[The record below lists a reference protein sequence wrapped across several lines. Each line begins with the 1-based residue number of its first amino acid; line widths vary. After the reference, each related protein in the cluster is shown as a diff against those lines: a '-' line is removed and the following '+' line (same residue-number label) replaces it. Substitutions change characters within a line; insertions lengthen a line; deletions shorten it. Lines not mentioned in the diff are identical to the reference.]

1 MGRAAPVAVAVV
13 LACVACAKPRPRG
26 ALFDAIPA
34 FCTGNVN
41 VEECAGWV
49 VDHVL
54 SLSQASYVDE
64 RVTRYVASVG
74 NRLVRAHG
82 DRQPWRFVVS
92 EDGDAQASAGLSRTV
107 FINRGIIALLRDEA
121 ELAAVLGHE
130 MAHVL
135 GGHLHENYSVIL
147 RGEVERTKASDHHE
161 TRFAR
166 DDEIQADE
174 VAVLL
179 LARAGYDPRAV
190 ERMLRALA
198 VTTPHDGEDPTDHHP
213 RWIERIA
220 RVQAAAAAL
229 PVGEAGAQRFLERV
243 SELVVGDDPRIA
255 ALVGGVAVF
264 VHSQIAIDLPPHRE
278 ASIHGLDVI
287 VELDGTSGFGLRVL
301 DPRMARVLA
310 ERLAKKPD
318 PAFVIIERP
327 RLSLAI
333 AAVGDDAALI
343 AKRLRDSIRVPRP
356 DEVRALRP
364 TRIDL
369 SAPRAL
375 WQPSA
380 ATASRRS
387 GS

>member
-1 MGRAAPVAVAVV
+1 M
-13 LACVACAKPRPRG
+13 
-26 ALFDAIPA
+26 
-34 FCTGNVN
+34 
-41 VEECAGWV
+41 
-49 VDHVL
+49 
-54 SLSQASYVDE
+54 
-64 RVTRYVASVG
+64 
-74 NRLVRAHG
+74 
-82 DRQPWRFVVS
+82 
-92 EDGDAQASAGLSRTV
+92 
-107 FINRGIIALLRDEA
+107 
-121 ELAAVLGHE
+121 
-130 MAHVL
+130 
-135 GGHLHENYSVIL
+135 
-147 RGEVERTKASDHHE
+147 VERTKASDHNE
-161 TRFAR
+161 TRYAR

-190 ERMLRALA
+190 DRMLRALA
-198 VTTPHDGEDPTDHHP
+198 VTMPHDGEDPTHHHP

-229 PVGEAGAQRFLERV
+229 PVGETGAQRFLDKM

-255 ALVGGVAVF
+255 ALVDGAAVF
-264 VHSQIAIDLPPHRE
+264 VHSQIAIDLPPHDKV
-278 ASIHGLDVI
+278 AIHGLDVV

-301 DPRMARVLA
+301 DPRMAHALA
-310 ERLAKKPD
+310 ERLARKPD
-318 PAFVIIERP
+318 PTFVIIERP

-333 AAVGDDAALI
+333 SAVGDDAALI
-343 AKRLRDSIRVPRP
+343 AKRLRDSIRAPRP

-369 SAPRAL
+369 SAPRAM